1 MSLKVYSILVACAL
15 VIVGAAIFA
24 EMLRNREKP

>member
-1 MSLKVYSILVACAL
+1 MSLKVYSILVACAI

-24 EMLRNREKP
+24 EMLRSRKP